1 MARVRLIFVLLV
13 SSLVLL
19 LTLENTRVAL
29 PLFLLGGQSL
39 ALPVGV
45 WLLGAIAL
53 GSLTTLLLITLLGM
67 DRPTRTGGRRYR
79 YSPQGFYEP
88 SPGAV
93 PSTNQPTPDRGD
105 WQAWTDLKSPS
116 QWENWESLS
125 QTSRAVDQPSSTP
138 PRSRSWFSR
147 SAQPDSDQ
155 SQRLEQSLEELSED
169 WGDLERRRYRAT
181 GVSPVQESL
190 EEITEGWDDL
200 EPTSSV
206 REFEVPQSPRQ
217 VYRDGSIYS
226 YNYGDRPNPGQ
237 TDNIYAPP
245 DQSRPNSSNQTD
257 RASAT
262 EPQPPEDP
270 EVEEAGVVDADYR
283 VLIPPYPSA
292 SSGDH

>member
-1 MARVRLIFVLLV
+1 
-13 SSLVLL
+13 
-19 LTLENTRVAL
+19 
-29 PLFLLGGQSL
+29 
-39 ALPVGV
+39 
-45 WLLGAIAL
+45 
-53 GSLTTLLLITLLGM
+53 M

-147 SAQPDSDQ
+147 LAQPDSDQ

-237 TDNIYAPP
+237 TDNIYAPLTRV
-245 DQSRPNSSNQTD
+245 DQTPATRPIEHRLPSPSP
-257 RASAT
+257 RK
-262 EPQPPEDP
+262 
-270 EVEEAGVVDADYR
+270 
-283 VLIPPYPSA
+283 IPKLRKLES
-292 SSGDH
+292 